1 MTDLLLQA
9 HSLLEAFHLPKTGS
23 KPALNKYKKRDY
35 DALVSKQQ
43 GELGLNKKELKEA
56 EDETRERRPDKE

>member
-23 KPALNKYKKRDY
+23 KPALNKYKNEEYTYECNSCHRNHFY
-35 DALVSKQQ
+35 
-43 GELGLNKKELKEA
+43 
-56 EDETRERRPDKE
+56 